1 MQPGQRPL
9 LPGLAENALQHV
21 HMPSQHLGSSAGL
34 PNSVGAFQASFSA
47 AYPNCLHLPTPN
59 KPTGVKL
66 VLEAVCILK
75 GVKAIRFKDPQS
87 GQMVDSFWEAAKK
100 MLMEDDFL
108 ASLRNYDKD
117 HIDPAIVK
125 KIQTYVPQPDFQPE
139 TVQKVGG
146 PGRGGK
152 GWDMGT

>member
-1 MQPGQRPL
+1 
-9 LPGLAENALQHV
+9 
-21 HMPSQHLGSSAGL
+21 
-34 PNSVGAFQASFSA
+34 
-47 AYPNCLHLPTPN
+47 
-59 KPTGVKL
+59 VKL

-117 HIDPAIVK
+117 HIDTAIVK
-125 KIQTYVPQPDFQPE
+125 KIQAYVPQPDFQPE
-139 TVQKVGG
+139 TVLKVCGLGWGQERGCLWGRVWVDGWVGG
-146 PGRGGK
+146 GG
-152 GWDMGT
+152 GDFG